1 MKAKIVLYF
10 LFVSLPLFAQSKK
23 ILKQAAEIE
32 AEGRMLYRSEM
43 ASWYGSDLFMET
55 FKNNTSR
62 IGGYISYPQEE
73 ETKCVFYSNDP
84 EPKALGTIS
93 FDSTF
98 SVKTAL
104 QVYIERQ
111 LSDVEKEY
119 VTLRVKAKA
128 EIQKDTLFSHYK
140 NSSLNLIPVI
150 NGNMRRVYVITGPKN
165 GGVILFGNDYILDYD
180 KDYNLL
186 SKKKIHKS
194 LIPFEFKKDD
204 TIVTSG
210 IHTHLDST
218 GLLMTATDICT
229 LLLYQR
235 FTSLESYM
243 VMSSEYVSIW
253 NCKTSKLTVMKKEAF
268 MKIVND
274 KPNEKN

>member
-150 NGNMRRVYVITGPKN
+150 NENMRRVYVITGPKN
-165 GGVILFGNDYILDYD
+165 SGVILFGNDYVLDYD
-180 KDYNLL
+180 EDFNLL
-186 SKKKIHKS
+186 S
-194 LIPFEFKKDD
+194 
-204 TIVTSG
+204 
-210 IHTHLDST
+210 
-218 GLLMTATDICT
+218 
-229 LLLYQR
+229 
-235 FTSLESYM
+235 
-243 VMSSEYVSIW
+243 
-253 NCKTSKLTVMKKEAF
+253 
-268 MKIVND
+268 
-274 KPNEKN
+274 

>member
-1 MKAKIVLYF
+1 
-10 LFVSLPLFAQSKK
+10 
-23 ILKQAAEIE
+23 
-32 AEGRMLYRSEM
+32 
-43 ASWYGSDLFMET
+43 
-55 FKNNTSR
+55 
-62 IGGYISYPQEE
+62 
-73 ETKCVFYSNDP
+73 
-84 EPKALGTIS
+84 
-93 FDSTF
+93 
-98 SVKTAL
+98 
-104 QVYIERQ
+104 
-111 LSDVEKEY
+111 
-119 VTLRVKAKA
+119 
-128 EIQKDTLFSHYK
+128 
-140 NSSLNLIPVI
+140 
-150 NGNMRRVYVITGPKN
+150 
-165 GGVILFGNDYILDYD
+165 
-180 KDYNLL
+180 
-186 SKKKIHKS
+186 
-194 LIPFEFKKDD
+194 IPFEFKKDD